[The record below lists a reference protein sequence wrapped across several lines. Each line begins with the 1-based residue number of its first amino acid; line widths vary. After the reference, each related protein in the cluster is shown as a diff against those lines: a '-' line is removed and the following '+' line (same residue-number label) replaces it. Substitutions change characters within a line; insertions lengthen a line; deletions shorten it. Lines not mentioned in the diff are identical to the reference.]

1 MNTTEHD
8 ESEGRRPP
16 TTSTKEGAFEL
27 ELTPSSFREWVRDQ
41 PGARFRPEA
50 GRYHLYVM
58 YGCPWAHR
66 TLIVR
71 ALKGLERAID
81 IAAVHYRLNEEEGL
95 GWTFSPDEP
104 EPLYGLRR
112 LRELYTK
119 AAPDYSGRVTVPV
132 LWDKREQT
140 IVNNES
146 SEIVRMLGGAFD

>member
-1 MNTTEHD
+1 MNKIDYLMSYERTDGRRPMNTTEHD
-8 ESEGRRPP
+8 ESKDRRPP
-16 TTSTKEGAFEL
+16 TTSTKEGTFEL

-81 IAAVHYRLNEEEGL
+81 MTAVHYHLNEQEG
-95 GWTFSPDEP
+95 
-104 EPLYGLRR
+104 
-112 LRELYTK
+112 
-119 AAPDYSGRVTVPV
+119 
-132 LWDKREQT
+132 
-140 IVNNES
+140 
-146 SEIVRMLGGAFD
+146 